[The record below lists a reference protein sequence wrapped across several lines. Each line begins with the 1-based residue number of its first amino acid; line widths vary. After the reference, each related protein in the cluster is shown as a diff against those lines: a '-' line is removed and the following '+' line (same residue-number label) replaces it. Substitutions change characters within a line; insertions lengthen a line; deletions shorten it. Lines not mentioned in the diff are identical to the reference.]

1 MTNLDYIIKEL
12 CTAKLD
18 RFEAVKA
25 YTNPSRRYWGISV
38 KISGKIIFDCRG
50 REYVHDENHV
60 MILPRESSY
69 SFRIIEPGD
78 NILINFMVANEPKE
92 REIFSV
98 PITNPKALKA
108 VAGRFIQLFPL
119 SKPGGHKKGTAFV
132 YELLSEIEAQSAVNY
147 ADISKLELIHPGV
160 LYLENNFMQPE
171 LSSVAAAEKCG
182 ICEAYFRRLFKSI
195 YRTTPSGYI
204 LAMRI
209 ERARVLLMGKCL
221 SVEEAAER
229 AGFSNMSYF
238 YRQFKKSTGMSPARY
253 SRAYTDAYL

>member
-1 MTNLDYIIKEL
+1 
-12 CTAKLD
+12 
-18 RFEAVKA
+18 
-25 YTNPSRRYWGISV
+25 
-38 KISGKIIFDCRG
+38 
-50 REYVHDENHV
+50 